1 MEIQNRTIPVP
12 ETMPVGLLL
21 AFVGGYL
28 DAYTYLLHGGVF
40 ANAQTGN
47 MVLLFI
53 SLAEGEWTKAGYY
66 VIPIVA
72 FALGI
77 FVTDILK
84 RRFVT
89 ARNVHWRQISVL
101 AEFFILIIIGSLPAA
116 IPDGIVNI
124 TVSFVCAV
132 QVASFS
138 RLHGMGYATT
148 MCTNNLRQAVENGA
162 SYRIDK
168 DKAAGSRARK
178 YLAVIAVFCLGALVC
193 ARAVRVF
200 GNRSIFLCCLPL
212 LGVWLCL
219 FAGRDQAAL

>member
-1 MEIQNRTIPVP
+1 MEQSRRSVPVP
-12 ETMPVGLLL
+12 ETMLVGLLL

-53 SLAEGEWTKAGYY
+53 SLADGKWGKAGYY
-66 VIPIVA
+66 IIPILA

-77 FVTDILK
+77 FVTDLLK

-89 ARNVHWRQISVL
+89 ARNIHWRQVSVL
-101 AEFFILIIIGSLPAA
+101 AELFILILIGFLPST
-116 IPDGIVNI
+116 IPDGVINI
-124 TVSFVCAV
+124 TISFVCAV

-148 MCTNNLRQAVENGA
+148 MCTNNLRQAVENFTA
-162 SYRIDK
+162 YRMD
-168 DKAAGSRARK
+168 DDPAAGSRAIK
-178 YLAVIAVFCLGALVC
+178 YIVIIAVFCLGALVC
-193 ARAVRVF
+193 TLAVRVF
-200 GNRSIFLCCLPL
+200 AYRSIFLCCLPL
-212 LGVWLCL
+212 LGVWLYL
-219 FAGRDQAAL
+219 FRK

>member
-1 MEIQNRTIPVP
+1 MEKQERSIPIP
-12 ETMPVGLLL
+12 ETMLIGLLL

-53 SLAEGEWTKAGYY
+53 NLAEGEWTKAGYY
-66 VIPIVA
+66 TIPIVA

-77 FVTDILK
+77 LVTDLLK

-89 ARNVHWRQISVL
+89 TRNIHWRQISVL
-101 AEFFILIIIGSLPAA
+101 AELFILLIIGFLPAA
-116 IPDGIVNI
+116 VPDGVINI

-148 MCTNNLRQAVENGA
+148 MCTNNLRQAVENMA
-162 SYRIDK
+162 SFRIDR
-168 DKAAGSRARK
+168 DKAAGGRALK
-178 YLAVIAVFCLGALVC
+178 YLAIIAVFCLGASFCTL
-193 ARAVRVF
+193 AVRVF
-200 GNRSIFLCCLPL
+200 AYRSIFLCCLPL
-212 LGVWLCL
+212 LGVWLYL
-219 FAGRDQAAL
+219 FANRNRSE

>member
-1 MEIQNRTIPVP
+1 MERRNHAVPVP
-12 ETMPVGLLL
+12 ETMLIGLLL

-53 SLAEGEWTKAGYY
+53 NLAEGEWTKAGYY
-66 VIPIVA
+66 VIPIAA

-77 FVTDILK
+77 LVTDLLK
-84 RRFVT
+84 RRFT
-89 ARNVHWRQISVL
+89 DRNIHWRQISVL
-101 AEFFILIIIGSLPAA
+101 AEFFILLIIGFLPVTA
-116 IPDGIVNI
+116 PDAVINI

-148 MCTNNLRQAVENGA
+148 MCTNNLRQVVENGA
-162 SYRIDK
+162 SFHIDH
-168 DKAAGSRARK
+168 DKAAGGRALK
-178 YLAVIAVFCLGALVC
+178 YLAIIAVFCLGASFCTL
-193 ARAVRVF
+193 AVRVF
-200 GNRSIFLCCLPL
+200 AYRSIFLCCLPL
-212 LGVWLCL
+212 LGVWLHL
-219 FAGRDQAAL
+219 FANKSKME

>member
-1 MEIQNRTIPVP
+1 MEKRNRIPVP
-12 ETMPVGLLL
+12 ETMLIGLLL

-53 SLAEGEWTKAGYY
+53 NLAEGSWTKAGYY

-77 FVTDILK
+77 LVTDLLK

-101 AEFFILIIIGSLPAA
+101 AEFFILLIIGFLPKAV
-116 IPDGIVNI
+116 PDGAINI

-148 MCTNNLRQAVENGA
+148 MCTNNLRQAVENGV
-162 SYRIDK
+162 SCKIDQ
-168 DKAAGSRARK
+168 DKAAGSRAFK
-178 YLAVIAVFCLGALVC
+178 YLAIIAVFCLGALVC
-193 ARAVRVF
+193 ALAVRVF
-200 GNRSIFLCCLPL
+200 TERSIFLCCLPL
-212 LGVWLCL
+212 LGVWVYL
-219 FAGRDQAAL
+219 FASRDKAE

>member
-1 MEIQNRTIPVP
+1 MEKHDRIVPIP
-12 ETMPVGLLL
+12 ETMLIGLLL

-53 SLAEGEWTKAGYY
+53 HLAEGEWTKAGYY
-66 VIPIVA
+66 IIPIAA

-77 FVTDILK
+77 LVTDLLK
-84 RRFVT
+84 RRFAGT
-89 ARNVHWRQISVL
+89 RSIHWRQISVL
-101 AEFFILIIIGSLPAA
+101 AELFILVIIGFLPAGVS
-116 IPDGIVNI
+116 DGVINI

-148 MCTNNLRQAVENGA
+148 MCTNNLRQAVENMA
-162 SYRIDK
+162 SFQMDGDR
-168 DKAAGSRARK
+168 AAGSRAVK
-178 YLAVIAVFCLGALVC
+178 YLAIIAVFCLGAFFCTL
-193 ARAVRVF
+193 AVRAF
-200 GNRSIFLCCLPL
+200 SYHSIFLCCLPL
-212 LGVWLCL
+212 LGVWLYL
-219 FAGRDQAAL
+219 FQNRNKGE